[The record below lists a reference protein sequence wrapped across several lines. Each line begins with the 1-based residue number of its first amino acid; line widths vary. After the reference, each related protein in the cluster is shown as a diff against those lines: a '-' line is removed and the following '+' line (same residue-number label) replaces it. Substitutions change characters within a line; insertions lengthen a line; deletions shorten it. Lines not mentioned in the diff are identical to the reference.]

1 MACLNPYSI
10 KTTMGFVKSK
20 KLIQSDSFFLHSIK
34 NKHFL
39 LYFWPPKKKGKEK
52 KKKKKN
58 LNLRNQTE
66 ATQSRQIKLN
76 LRNPYKETSTN
87 S

>member
-1 MACLNPYSI
+1 MTYLKPYSI
-10 KTTMGFVKSK
+10 KTTMDFVKIK
-20 KLIQSDSFFLHSIK
+20 KPIQSETFVLHSTK
-34 NKHFL
+34 NKNFIL
-39 LYFWPPKKKGKEK
+39 FFWPQKK
-52 KKKKKN
+52 